1 MEKGE
6 LTVHVDI
13 LPVGMLQTNC
23 YILSASDHTAVIV
36 DPGDEAE
43 RVARFVKSRGLTVK
57 AIWLTHGHFDHV
69 EAVLPLKEAFS
80 CSVVACK
87 AEQKLLSDPMLN
99 LSGHFTNRIVSL
111 TADVYYNDGDT
122 FLFDGE
128 TVTVLHTPGHTSGSC
143 CYLVGDMLFSGDT
156 LFQCSIGRTDF
167 PTGDSSAIQMSLK
180 RLADLHGNLT
190 VYPGHGPVTD
200 LQTEREQNP
209 YMQ

>member
-1 MEKGE
+1 MQ
-6 LTVHVDI
+6 VNV

-23 YILSASDHTAVIV
+23 YILSAADNTAVII

-43 RVARFVKSRGLTVK
+43 RIVRFVKSQNLSVK

-69 EAVLPLKEAFS
+69 EAVKPLKETFS
-80 CSVVACK
+80 CPVIACRC
-87 AEQKLLSDPMLN
+87 EQTLLADPMLN
-99 LSGHFTNRIVSL
+99 LSGHFTDHAVSL
-111 TADVYYNDGDT
+111 TADVYYDDRDT
-122 FLFDGE
+122 FVFGSE

-167 PTGDSSAIQMSLK
+167 PTGDMRAMQASLE
-180 RLADLHGNLT
+180 RLAHLSGNFT
-190 VYPGHGPVTD
+190 VYPGHGPATD
-200 LQTEREQNP
+200 LQTEKQQNP